1 MYSEKQHDKDPN
13 LYNGETLDVQHL
25 KNYGKKMYI
34 ESYGCQMNF
43 SDSEIVASI
52 LGEAGYATTRDLK
65 EADLVLVNTCS
76 IREKAEQTVRN
87 RLEQFNGVKKSNP
100 NLKVGVLGCMAE
112 RLKSKF
118 LEEEKIVDL
127 VAGPDA
133 YKDLPNLVKDIE
145 EGRDAVNVI
154 LSKEETYGDIR
165 PVRLQSNGVTA
176 LVSITR
182 GCDNMCTFCVVPFTR
197 GRERSRDPKSILKE
211 MKDLAEKGYKEVTLL
226 GQNVDSYLWYGGGP
240 KKDFGKASDLQ
251 KKTAITFD
259 KLLDMVASKQPKCAY
274 DSQHQI
280 RKI

>member
-1 MYSEKQHDKDPN
+1 MLTKCRYFCIFACIYNKIARLNSEKKHDKNPN
-13 LYNGETLDVQHL
+13 LYNGEILDVQDL
-25 KNYGKKMYI
+25 KNLGKKMYI

-52 LGEAGYATTRDLK
+52 LGEAGYATTRELK
-65 EADLVLVNTCS
+65 KANLVLLNTCS

-87 RLEQFNGVKKSNP
+87 RLEQFSGIKKSNP

-112 RLKSKF
+112 RLKSKL

-133 YKDLPNLVKDIE
+133 YKDLPSLVKDVE

-154 LSKEETYGDIR
+154 LSKEETYGDVR

-176 LVSITR
+176 FVSITR

-197 GRERSRDPKSILKE
+197 GRERSRDPKSILKP
-211 MKDLAEKGYKEVTLL
+211 
-226 GQNVDSYLWYGGGP
+226 S
-240 KKDFGKASDLQ
+240 
-251 KKTAITFD
+251 
-259 KLLDMVASKQPKCAY
+259 
-274 DSQHQI
+274 
-280 RKI
+280 